1 MCTLLEGVFGLINC
15 FCCCVQEAEWLRGAL
30 HQWLDDEY
38 CPEPANEEISRRCAK
53 VYYYCLLE
61 EQVDIGDILMQM
73 VRDLETF
80 SFKESFHGAFSS
92 ANAAIELITKRMDQM
107 DNSSSIQQ
115 SSSSSWQTWNPNFAL
130 SISDWPSRIEFQK
143 RRVNGKG
150 CGGKFVS
157 SVVYAYIP
165 SHCHMQKSGLGII
178 TVHRRWY
185 VKCYGKTRL
194 YLRTVAQWF
203 IVSKWGTIDQSRRE
217 ALLRGE

>member
-1 MCTLLEGVFGLINC
+1 VSVEFFSLFLPAFADLASAQASCIIYAQFCSHNFEMCTLSEGVFGVINC
-15 FCCCVQEAEWLRGAL
+15 FCCCGQEAEWLRGAL

-107 DNSSSIQQ
+107 DSSSSIQQ
-115 SSSSSWQTWNPNFAL
+115 SSSSS
-130 SISDWPSRIEFQK
+130 
-143 RRVNGKG
+143 
-150 CGGKFVS
+150 
-157 SVVYAYIP
+157 
-165 SHCHMQKSGLGII
+165 
-178 TVHRRWY
+178 
-185 VKCYGKTRL
+185 
-194 YLRTVAQWF
+194 
-203 IVSKWGTIDQSRRE
+203 
-217 ALLRGE
+217 

>member
-1 MCTLLEGVFGLINC
+1 M
-15 FCCCVQEAEWLRGAL
+15 

-115 SSSSSWQTWNPNFAL
+115 SSSSS
-130 SISDWPSRIEFQK
+130 
-143 RRVNGKG
+143 
-150 CGGKFVS
+150 
-157 SVVYAYIP
+157 
-165 SHCHMQKSGLGII
+165 
-178 TVHRRWY
+178 
-185 VKCYGKTRL
+185 
-194 YLRTVAQWF
+194 
-203 IVSKWGTIDQSRRE
+203 
-217 ALLRGE
+217 